1 VISSSALLPYLGTVL
16 VLFIAPGPSVVLVVS
31 RGVALGRSAALTAV
45 AGNTL
50 GLCTQLAVVVLGPGL
65 LHDSHAL
72 FRVLKLAGALWLL
85 YLGASSIRHRRDFA
99 EAIRG
104 DRLIPGTRQALVRD
118 GWVVGITN
126 PKGLITFT
134 SIAPDVIHSSHG
146 ATITLALAALG
157 AIGVLVALIA
167 DGAWALASGTM
178 RSRLSDSPRRSE
190 RLNVAGGILMIAFG
204 IGLAII
210 ALG

>member
-134 SIAPDVIHSSHG
+134 SIAPDAIQRSHG
-146 ATITLALAALG
+146 TITLALAALG
-157 AIGVLVALIA
+157 AIGVLVALVA
-167 DGAWALASGTM
+167 DGAWGLASGTL
-178 RSRLSDSPRRSE
+178 RSRLADSPRRSE
-190 RLNVAGGILMIAFG
+190 RLTGAGGVLMIAFG
-204 IGLAII
+204 IGLGII
-210 ALG
+210 ALR